1 MTAAQRTHVVTPAV
15 ASAAAVHAAIT
26 LTTVPQTITT
36 GITSP
41 AVCRVLSITG
51 NAAGIA
57 GSVGLVGTDANG
69 DGVTDAIA
77 LNGIAT
83 VLGSVAFA
91 TLTSI
96 TLPARTAAANT
107 VSIGIGDVFG
117 LSGHIGYEADVTLAE
132 RMASGATAYTS
143 EAVGTVDAVN
153 NTVAA
158 VIVAG
163 DTLRWTYFDRGMDA
177 GQIAEL
183 RQMIAEPTTATY
195 SDADLAALIA
205 RYPLIDED
213 ENEPD
218 DSTWTPT
225 YDLNAVAANIWGK
238 KAAAFAGLYDFTA
251 DGGTFHRSQAA
262 KEMRAQARYYS
273 ARRAPSSLRIHVD
286 HRYERDMQSTYW
298 DKGGG
303 TGTDDRSYVAN
314 RAEDEDDE

>member
-1 MTAAQRTHVVTPAV
+1 MAAQRTHVITPAV

-41 AVCRVLSITG
+41 DECRVLSITG
-51 NAAGIA
+51 NAALIA
-57 GSVGLVGTDANG
+57 GSVGILGTDANG
-69 DGVTDAIA
+69 EAATDTIA
-77 LNGIAT
+77 LNGVAT
-83 VLGSVAFA
+83 VLGSAASAVV
-91 TLTSI
+91 TSI
-96 TLPARTAAANT
+96 TLPARTHIGDT

-117 LSGHIGYEADVTLAE
+117 LPGHIGYEADVTRAE
-132 RMASGATAYTS
+132 RMASGATVYTAES
-143 EAVGTVDAVN
+143 VGTVNAVN

-163 DTLRWTYFDRGMDA
+163 DTLRWTYFDRGVDA
-177 GQIAEL
+177 NFIAEL
-183 RQMIAEPTTATY
+183 REMIAEPTAATY

-205 RYPLIDED
+205 RCPLIDEY

-218 DSTWTPT
+218 DTTWAPT
-225 YDLNAVAANIWGK
+225 YDLNAAAANLWGK

-262 KEMRAQARYYS
+262 QEMRKQARYYS
-273 ARRAPSSLRIHVD
+273 ARRAPSSLRVHVD

-298 DKGGG
+298 ETGG
-303 TGTDDRSYVAN
+303 TGVDTNHSYVAN
-314 RAEDEDDE
+314 LAEDDDE

>member
-1 MTAAQRTHVVTPAV
+1 MTAAQRTHVITPAV

-26 LTTVPQTITT
+26 LTTVPQTVTT

-41 AVCRVLSITG
+41 DVCRVLSLTG

-57 GSVGLVGTDANG
+57 GNVGLIGTDSNG
-69 DGVTDAIA
+69 EAATDTIA
-77 LNGIAT
+77 LNGVAT

-107 VSIGIGDVFG
+107 VSIGYGDVFG
-117 LSGHIGYEADVTLAE
+117 LPGHIGYEADVTRAE
-132 RMASGATAYTS
+132 RMASGATVYTA
-143 EAVGTVDAVN
+143 EAVGTVNAVN

-163 DTLRWTYFDRGMDA
+163 DTLRWTYFDRGVDA
-177 GQIAEL
+177 NLIAEL
-183 RQMIAEPTTATY
+183 RTMIAEPTTATY
-195 SDADLAALIA
+195 SNADLAALVA
-205 RYPLIDED
+205 RYPLIDQYEQ
-213 ENEPD
+213 EPND
-218 DSTWTPT
+218 LTWIPT
-225 YDLNAVAANIWGK
+225 YDLNAAAANLWGK

-262 KEMRAQARYYS
+262 QEMRKQARYYS

-298 DKGGG
+298 DKGGAGNG
-303 TGTDDRSYVAN
+303 TSYVVN
-314 RAEDEDDE
+314 LSEDDDE

>member
-1 MTAAQRTHVVTPAV
+1 MAAQRTHTVAPAV
-15 ASAAAVHAAIT
+15 ASAASVHAAIT

-57 GSVGLVGTDANG
+57 GNVGLVGSGSNGEAATD
-69 DGVTDAIA
+69 TIA
-77 LNGIAT
+77 LNGVAT
-83 VLGSVAFA
+83 VLGSAALAV
-91 TLTSI
+91 LTSI

-117 LSGHIGYEADVTLAE
+117 LPGHIGYEADVTLAE
-132 RMASGATAYTS
+132 RMASGATAYTA
-143 EAVGTVDAVN
+143 EAVGTVNAFH

-158 VIVAG
+158 VIVTG
-163 DTLRWTYFDRGMDA
+163 DTLRFTYYDRGVDA
-177 GQIAEL
+177 GLLSEL

-205 RYPLIDED
+205 RYPLIDEY
-213 ENEPD
+213 EQEPD
-218 DSTWTPT
+218 DYTWIPT
-225 YDLNAVAANIWGK
+225 YDLNAAAANLWGK

-262 KEMRAQARYYS
+262 QEMRKQARYYA

-286 HRYERDMQSTYW
+286 HRYERDMESTYW
-298 DKGGG
+298 DKGGSG
-303 TGTDDRSYVAN
+303 DNHDLSYVAN
-314 RAEDEDDE
+314 LSVDEDDE